1 MEKSKVVLVPCSSYD
16 EEAVYKALSAGIN
29 AAGGLHSFVSP
40 EEKILIKP
48 NFLAPSEAE
57 KAITTHPSVIKAMCR
72 ILSEG
77 GCRNAGVGDSP
88 GGGSSKAAMNKLHLS
103 EDELY
108 GVRMLAMSEET
119 VVHFDAGK
127 VCKDFHF
134 CREVAEADAIIGLCK
149 MKTHMLE
156 RITGGVKNMY
166 GLICGKRKA
175 AGHVSYPTAVS
186 FAKYL
191 TDIHRATPQRLQV
204 MDAITAME
212 GNGPGSGTPTHMG
225 LILVSS
231 DPVAMDTVFCWL
243 VNLAPELVPTNIQG
257 ELAGI
262 GYFHEENI
270 QTVLAENGSVQELTR
285 KQAIERFG
293 KPEFDVQREK
303 EKLNPLSFLSR
314 IAGGSRRPVIDP
326 SKCVKCGICVDHCP
340 VDGKAVNFTEGRE
353 KPPVYN
359 YHKCIRCYCCQE
371 LCPQKAISVK
381 K

>member
-134 CREVAEADAIIGLCK
+134 C
-149 MKTHMLE
+149 
-156 RITGGVKNMY
+156 
-166 GLICGKRKA
+166 
-175 AGHVSYPTAVS
+175 
-186 FAKYL
+186 
-191 TDIHRATPQRLQV
+191 
-204 MDAITAME
+204 
-212 GNGPGSGTPTHMG
+212 
-225 LILVSS
+225 
-231 DPVAMDTVFCWL
+231 
-243 VNLAPELVPTNIQG
+243 
-257 ELAGI
+257 
-262 GYFHEENI
+262 
-270 QTVLAENGSVQELTR
+270 
-285 KQAIERFG
+285 
-293 KPEFDVQREK
+293 
-303 EKLNPLSFLSR
+303 
-314 IAGGSRRPVIDP
+314 
-326 SKCVKCGICVDHCP
+326 
-340 VDGKAVNFTEGRE
+340 
-353 KPPVYN
+353 
-359 YHKCIRCYCCQE
+359 
-371 LCPQKAISVK
+371 
-381 K
+381 